1 MLQLRIHK
9 TDNTDGEEDSQE
21 MIVPLEKD
29 GKFPLLIGRSEGA
42 DLRIAGDRK
51 VSRRHAQISRTGEE
65 VFVEDLSSRSGTR
78 VNGQS
83 ISVRTA
89 LKPGDR
95 IQIGETVLILEKA
108 QDSSSSLSLPRDSS
122 SSDSC
127 SPDRQTGGSA
137 ARGADFTSSNA
148 S

>member
-1 MLQLRIHK
+1 MLQLRIH
-9 TDNTDGEEDSQE
+9 NTDSTDGKDNQE

-42 DLRIAGDRK
+42 DLRIAADRK
-51 VSRRHAQISRTGEE
+51 VSRRHAQISRAGEE

-89 LKPGDR
+89 LKPGDS
-95 IQIGETVLILEKA
+95 IQIGETLLILEKTLYDIA
-108 QDSSSSLSLPRDSS
+108 YNRPVRL
-122 SSDSC
+122 
-127 SPDRQTGGSA
+127 A
-137 ARGADFTSSNA
+137 
-148 S
+148 